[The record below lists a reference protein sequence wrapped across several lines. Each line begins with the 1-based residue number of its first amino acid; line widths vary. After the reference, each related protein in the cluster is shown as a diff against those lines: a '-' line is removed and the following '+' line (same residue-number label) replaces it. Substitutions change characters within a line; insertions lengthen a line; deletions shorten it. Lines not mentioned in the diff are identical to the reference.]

1 MTEGNGV
8 RPAGVLTPLRRNRFF
23 YGKLMDTRHWEL
35 EQEYGIQSRRL
46 VNRLGLGAGI
56 LCGLGVRIGD
66 GGTVCIDPGVAVDAC
81 GREIVVG
88 ETVSLSRVDQPT
100 DDCAHPIGDPV
111 RNGPVTIW
119 LCYHECGSEYTRL
132 TGGDCGHREKC
143 VPGLLDER
151 FALRIGAGPP
161 DRQPGLTAD
170 ACQSIFPGDPQ
181 GPPRRQVVASLLA
194 GPCTDRA
201 DSCVP
206 IATVSLDDAGA
217 ATAVGVDYR
226 TPLYSN
232 QELFDLLM
240 CLAARVEECCQHQ
253 ATQLAPRV
261 MEVWPPLAGGIA
273 EEDLRAF
280 SEEARLEIVF
290 ERAMK
295 ESDFDQTD
303 GWLGVWQVGGGKVAR
318 LPLRRSDA
326 PAAHVRPRPGE
337 EVVVFEVTV
346 DRERNDRDLAFVV
359 MIHATP
365 GGGIVAGDD
374 GAALDAD
381 FAGTGLTEADRAE
394 LWKLPADGR
403 VLPSG
408 VGDHVISGAPVP
420 VLPSGDRSAGGDLH
434 GAAARAQVA
443 VLPAPELEHVW
454 PAGAATLSQSN
465 APEEIRRFFE
475 HPRLEIVV
483 SRAIADASL
492 KDVDPWLRVYR
503 ASRDGQI
510 FGFTA
515 IVARFAGATTDEA
528 GAVTI
533 TVDLDPE
540 ALSGGQA
547 EVLVVIRPEGAP
559 PGAEPVGVD
568 SPPDLLDADFAGT
581 SLTTDT
587 VMAILDGQLDLTDHL
602 DNLGA
607 LPTEG
612 ATLHD
617 GTPGGLVHYS
627 FTVLGSAT

>member
-1 MTEGNGV
+1 
-8 RPAGVLTPLRRNRFF
+8 
-23 YGKLMDTRHWEL
+23 
-35 EQEYGIQSRRL
+35 
-46 VNRLGLGAGI
+46 
-56 LCGLGVRIGD
+56 
-66 GGTVCIDPGVAVDAC
+66 
-81 GREIVVG
+81 
-88 ETVSLSRVDQPT
+88 
-100 DDCAHPIGDPV
+100 
-111 RNGPVTIW
+111 
-119 LCYHECGSEYTRL
+119 
-132 TGGDCGHREKC
+132 
-143 VPGLLDER
+143 
-151 FALRIGAGPP
+151 
-161 DRQPGLTAD
+161 
-170 ACQSIFPGDPQ
+170 
-181 GPPRRQVVASLLA
+181 
-194 GPCTDRA
+194 
-201 DSCVP
+201 
-206 IATVSLDDAGA
+206 
-217 ATAVGVDYR
+217 
-226 TPLYSN
+226 
-232 QELFDLLM
+232 
-240 CLAARVEECCQHQ
+240 
-253 ATQLAPRV
+253 

-303 GWLGVWQVGGGKVAR
+303 GWLGVWQVAGGKVAR
-318 LPLRRSDA
+318 LPLHRSDA

-337 EVVVFEVTV
+337 EVVVLDVAV

-365 GGGIVAGDD
+365 GGGIVADDD

-394 LWKLPADGR
+394 LWKFPPDGR

-408 VGDHVISGAPVP
+408 AGDHLSPGAAVP
-420 VLPSGDRSAGGDLH
+420 GLPSGDRSEGGDLH

-443 VLPAPELEHVW
+443 VPPGPELEHVW
-454 PAGAATLSQSN
+454 PAGAATLSKSN
-465 APEEIRRFFE
+465 PPEEVREFFE

-483 SRAIADASL
+483 SRAIAEASL
-492 KDVDPWLRVYR
+492 KDVDPWVRVYR

-510 FGFTA
+510 FGFTEIA
-515 IVARFAGATTDEA
+515 AHFAGAATDGA
-528 GAVTI
+528 GSVTI

-540 ALSGGQA
+540 SLSGQA

-568 SPPDLLDADFAGT
+568 APPDLLDADFAGT

-617 GTPGGLVHYS
+617 GTPGGLVQYS

>member
-1 MTEGNGV
+1 
-8 RPAGVLTPLRRNRFF
+8 
-23 YGKLMDTRHWEL
+23 
-35 EQEYGIQSRRL
+35 
-46 VNRLGLGAGI
+46 
-56 LCGLGVRIGD
+56 
-66 GGTVCIDPGVAVDAC
+66 
-81 GREIVVG
+81 
-88 ETVSLSRVDQPT
+88 
-100 DDCAHPIGDPV
+100 
-111 RNGPVTIW
+111 
-119 LCYHECGSEYTRL
+119 
-132 TGGDCGHREKC
+132 
-143 VPGLLDER
+143 
-151 FALRIGAGPP
+151 
-161 DRQPGLTAD
+161 
-170 ACQSIFPGDPQ
+170 
-181 GPPRRQVVASLLA
+181 
-194 GPCTDRA
+194 
-201 DSCVP
+201 
-206 IATVSLDDAGA
+206 
-217 ATAVGVDYR
+217 
-226 TPLYSN
+226 
-232 QELFDLLM
+232 
-240 CLAARVEECCQHQ
+240 
-253 ATQLAPRV
+253 
-261 MEVWPPLAGGIA
+261 
-273 EEDLRAF
+273 
-280 SEEARLEIVF
+280 
-290 ERAMK
+290 
-295 ESDFDQTD
+295 
-303 GWLGVWQVGGGKVAR
+303 
-318 LPLRRSDA
+318 
-326 PAAHVRPRPGE
+326 
-337 EVVVFEVTV
+337 VVFEVTV

-420 VLPSGDRSAGGDLH
+420 
-434 GAAARAQVA
+434 